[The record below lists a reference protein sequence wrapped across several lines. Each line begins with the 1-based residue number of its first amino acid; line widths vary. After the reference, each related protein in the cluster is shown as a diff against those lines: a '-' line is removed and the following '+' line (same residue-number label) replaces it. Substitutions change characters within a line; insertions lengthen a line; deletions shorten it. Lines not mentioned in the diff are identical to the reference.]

1 MVNTKYCRKLLIVIK
16 LYPKKR
22 KGGQLMEKTVK
33 KYRVLTIALCF
44 AFGLTCCK
52 NQSGADSDGE
62 IIFGGERREYF
73 AETYEEKTL
82 PIMGFWA
89 PDVDEESY
97 KLYKECGFNTVLLIN
112 NSSEKQIKNGKFV
125 RDTTNTYYLGSE
137 YTALALAMSRKFE
150 MKAVLSLNDWLSDYS
165 GSATPFTTRTTYE
178 DYRDM
183 IIGVHISDEPYKQQI
198 DYYSRES
205 FIDDYKKAYGDL
217 PYMLNLHPELTMSTA
232 PQLNFGMG
240 KDASYNDYVT
250 YFCNNIVSKFN
261 KNRYISVD
269 LYPCTQRSAT
279 NKFLKSGWLHCYE
292 TIANN
297 ALKYNCEYINYYI
310 QAVEGEATDVR
321 LPSEADIRLQV
332 NMALAYGANQI
343 SYYTYNMPHDVDEL
357 GRIVAMYEKCILDND
372 GKPTVLYDAAKKV
385 NAELA
390 AFDDAYLA
398 YKYCGTYPIFA
409 KKNTKTDFAY
419 LENRLDLST
428 LKRVS
433 DITADNETVV
443 GLFGRDDGEQAFML
457 VNYSETTKNV
467 TANVTVNLKDSE
479 AVAVYG
485 GIGFDGTP
493 QIIYAENG
501 KVHIR
506 LLSGEGKFFVPL
518 KK

>member
-1 MVNTKYCRKLLIVIK
+1 MRKIVRIKRGILPIVLCLI
-16 LYPKKR
+16 LSPTGCGNR
-22 KGGQLMEKTVK
+22 SET
-33 KYRVLTIALCF
+33 
-44 AFGLTCCK
+44 
-52 NQSGADSDGE
+52 DSDGKT
-62 IIFGGERREYF
+62 ISGGERKEYA

-89 PDVDEESY
+89 PDVDEEAY
-97 KLYKECGFNTVLLIN
+97 KLYKDCGFNTVLLIN
-112 NSSEKQIKNGKFV
+112 NSSKRQIKNGEFI

-137 YTALALAMSRKFE
+137 YTAQALAMSRKYGL
-150 MKAVLSLNDWLSDYS
+150 KAVLSLNDWLSDYTNNS
-165 GSATPFTTRTTYE
+165 TPFTTRTTYE

-183 IIGVHISDEPYKQQI
+183 IIGVHISDEPYKQHI

-240 KDASYNDYVT
+240 KDANYNDYVT
-250 YFCNNIVSKFN
+250 YFCDNIVSKFE

-269 LYPCTQRSAT
+269 LYPCTQRSET
-279 NKFLKSGWLHCYE
+279 NKFLKPGWLHCYE

-357 GRIVAMYEKCILDND
+357 GRIVEMYDKCILDGD
-372 GKPTVLYDAAKKV
+372 GQPTVLYDAAKKV
-385 NAELA
+385 NAELT

-419 LENRLDLST
+419 LENRLDLSA
-428 LKRVS
+428 LKRIS
-433 DITADNETVV
+433 DITADNETVAGV
-443 GLFGRDDGEQAFML
+443 FEREDGEQAFML
-457 VNYSETTKNV
+457 VNYSETTKNI
-467 TANVTVNLKDSE
+467 TANVTVSLKDSE

-485 GIGFDGTP
+485 GIGFDGIP

-501 KVHIR
+501 KINIS